1 MLAVPTSSSSRIS
14 PAASPATCRSSA
26 PTATHKNPPP
36 SARRHPLDF
45 AVRLAGRVPA
55 RCWRG
60 RRSRTLFVYALLYC
74 CVCTVWHCRV
84 YDRLCLAI

>member
-14 PAASPATCRSSA
+14 TAASPATCRSSA

-60 RRSRTLFVYALLYC
+60 RRSRTYLYTRYFIVVSALFG
-74 CVCTVWHCRV
+74 TV
-84 YDRLCLAI
+84 YDLVCA